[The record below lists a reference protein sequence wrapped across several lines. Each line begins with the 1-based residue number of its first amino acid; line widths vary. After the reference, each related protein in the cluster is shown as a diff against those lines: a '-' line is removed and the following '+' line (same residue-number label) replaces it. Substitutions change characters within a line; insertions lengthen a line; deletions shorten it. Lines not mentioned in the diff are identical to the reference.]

1 MSAAELG
8 ARAPDAA
15 LEPQSDAKLRSQV
28 RSAVIWRSGTQV
40 FSQLVAWA
48 STFMVIRILSPT
60 DYGLFAMTSVVL
72 VLFGLLNGYGFA
84 NAAIAQRDGGKD
96 QLRQLFG
103 LLIVVNVGLTALQI
117 LLAPLVAA
125 YYRQPIIADLLRVQ
139 ALIYL
144 TNPFQALG
152 YAVLSRAMD
161 FRRQAQ
167 VNVASALLSTATALG
182 CALAGFGVWT
192 LVAAPFVLFTS
203 RALGTITVA
212 RAWIWPSFNFRGARA
227 LAGFGGTIMAGQFFW
242 FMQTQADIIIAGRT
256 FAPHELGF
264 YTTALFLSQVFVN
277 KVVPPL
283 NEVAFSAYAQ
293 IQDDL
298 TAVAAGFL
306 KSVRVVMAI
315 AMPFC
320 FGLAA
325 VAGPAV
331 RVILGEKWLASAPV
345 VQLLSLAM
353 PFMTLLVLFGPAAN
367 ACGHPR
373 ITTRS
378 AMLGAVL
385 MPLCYIVGVQW
396 GAPGIAASWLV
407 AYPLLTAISALWI
420 MPLIGVRAAA
430 LRAALLP
437 PVLGAIAMA
446 MGVTLLDRVLPEVPA
461 LPRLGLLVVTGG
473 AIYGGWMLVFA
484 RDQLHEL
491 VKLVLQR

>member
-1 MSAAELG
+1 MSAADLT
-8 ARAPDAA
+8 APTGPEA
-15 LEPQSDAKLRSQV
+15 DAKLRSQV

-60 DYGLFAMTSVVL
+60 NYGLFAMTSVVL

-84 NAAIAQRDGGKD
+84 NAVIAQRDGGKE

-103 LLIVVNVGLTALQI
+103 LLIVVNLGLTVLQI

-125 YYRQPIIADLLRVQ
+125 YYRQPIIADMLRVQ

-167 VNVASALLSTATALG
+167 VNVVSALLSAATALG

-192 LVAAPFVLFTS
+192 LVAAPFVMFAS

-212 RAWIWPSFNFRGARA
+212 RAWMWPSFDFRGARA
-227 LAGFGGTIMAGQFFW
+227 LAGYGGTIMAGQIFW
-242 FMQTQADIIIAGRT
+242 FMQTQSDIIVAGRT

-264 YTTALFLSQVFVN
+264 YTTALFLSQIFVT

-298 TAVAAGFL
+298 SAVAAGFL
-306 KSVRVVMAI
+306 KSVRVIMTI
-315 AMPFC
+315 ALPFC
-320 FGLAA
+320 LGLAA
-325 VAGPAV
+325 VAFPAV
-331 RVILGEKWLASAPV
+331 KVMLGDKWMASAPV
-345 VQLLSLAM
+345 VQLLCIAM
-353 PFMTLLVLFGPAAN
+353 PFMTLHVLFGPAAN

-373 ITTRS
+373 VTTRS
-378 AMLGAVL
+378 AVLGAVL
-385 MPLCYIVGVQW
+385 MPLCYIVGVHW
-396 GAPGIAASWLV
+396 GAPGIAASWIV
-407 AYPLLTAISALWI
+407 AYPLLTAISAWWI
-420 MPLIGVRAAA
+420 MPLIGVKAAD
-430 LRAALLP
+430 LRDALLP
-437 PVLGAIAMA
+437 PVMGALAMA
-446 MGVTLLDRVLPEVPA
+446 LGVMLLDRVLPALPA
-461 LPRLGLLVVTGG
+461 LLRLSLLVGTGG
-473 AIYGGWMLVFA
+473 AIYGGWMLTFA
-484 RDQLHEL
+484 RGRLREL
-491 VKLVLQR
+491 LDLVLKR

>member
-1 MSAAELG
+1 MSAA
-8 ARAPDAA
+8 AI
-15 LEPQSDAKLRSQV
+15 EPSSDAKLRGQV

-103 LLIVVNVGLTALQI
+103 LLILVNVGLTVLQI

-125 YYRQPIIADLLRVQ
+125 YYRQPIIADMLRVQ

-167 VNVASALLSTATALG
+167 VNVASALLSAATALG
-182 CALAGFGVWT
+182 CALWGLGVWT
-192 LVAAPFVLFTS
+192 LVAAPIVMFAS

-212 RAWIWPSFNFRGARA
+212 RAWMWPSFNFRGARA
-227 LAGFGGTIMAGQFFW
+227 LARYGGTIMAGQVFW
-242 FMQTQADIIIAGRT
+242 FMQTQADIIVAGRT
-256 FAPHELGF
+256 FSPRELGF
-264 YTTALFLSQVFVN
+264 YTTALFLSQIFVT

-298 TAVAAGFL
+298 SAVAAGFL
-306 KSVRVVMAI
+306 KSVRVIMTI

-320 FGLAA
+320 LGLAA
-325 VAGPAV
+325 VAYPAV
-331 RVILGEKWLASAPV
+331 RVMLGEKWMASAPV
-345 VQLLSLAM
+345 VQWLGLAM
-353 PFMTLLVLFGPAAN
+353 PFMTLHVLFGPAAN

-373 ITTRS
+373 VTTRS
-378 AMLGAVL
+378 AILGAIL
-385 MPLCYIVGVQW
+385 MPLCYMIGVRW

-407 AYPLLTAISALWI
+407 AYPLLTGVSAMWI

-430 LRAALLP
+430 LRDALLP
-437 PVLGAIAMA
+437 PALGALAMA
-446 MGVTLLDRVLPEVPA
+446 LGVTLLDRLVLPDLPA
-461 LPRLGLLVVTGG
+461 IIRLALLAATGG

-484 RDQLHEL
+484 RDRLREL
-491 VKLVLQR
+491 VDLVRNR

>member
-1 MSAAELG
+1 MSAADLTASGPEAD
-8 ARAPDAA
+8 AR
-15 LEPQSDAKLRSQV
+15 LRSQV

-48 STFMVIRILSPT
+48 STFMVIRILNPT

-84 NAAIAQRDGGKD
+84 NAAIAQRDGGKE

-103 LLIVVNVGLTALQI
+103 LLIVVNVALTGLQI
-117 LLAPLVAA
+117 ALAPLVAA
-125 YYRQPIIADLLRVQ
+125 YYRQPVIADMLRVQ

-167 VNVASALLSTATALG
+167 VNVVSALLSAATALG
-182 CALAGFGVWT
+182 CALAGLGVWT
-192 LVAAPFVLFTS
+192 LVAAPFVMFAS

-212 RAWIWPSFNFRGARA
+212 KAWMWPSFDFRSARA
-227 LAGFGGTIMAGQFFW
+227 LAGYGGTIMAGQIFW
-242 FMQTQADIIIAGRT
+242 FMQTQSDIIVAGRT

-264 YTTALFLSQVFVN
+264 YTTALFLSQIFVT

-298 TAVAAGFL
+298 SAVAAGFL
-306 KSVRVVMAI
+306 KSVRVIMTI
-315 AMPFC
+315 ALPFC
-320 FGLAA
+320 LGLAA
-325 VAGPAV
+325 VAFPAV
-331 RVILGEKWLASAPV
+331 KVMLGDKWMASAPI
-345 VQLLSLAM
+345 VQLLCLAM
-353 PFMTLLVLFGPAAN
+353 PWMTLHVLFGPAAN

-373 ITTRS
+373 VTTRS
-378 AMLGAVL
+378 AVLGAVL
-385 MPLCYIVGVQW
+385 MPLCYMVGVHW

-407 AYPLLTAISALWI
+407 AYPLLTIVSAAWI
-420 MPLIGVRAAA
+420 MPLIGIKARDIKD
-430 LRAALLP
+430 ALLP
-437 PVLGAIAMA
+437 PVLGALAMA
-446 MGVTLLDRVLPEVPA
+446 LGVTLMERA
-461 LPRLGLLVVTGG
+461 LPSMSALTRLSLEVATGG
-473 AIYGGWMLVFA
+473 AIYAGWMVTFA
-484 RDQLHEL
+484 RDRLREL
-491 VKLVLQR
+491 TDLVLKR